1 MTDAETNGG
10 EQARLKNKNIAITL
24 SSVLTLIAAG
34 ATIWRSCSW
43 NFNPCGIH
51 WKRIQ
56 TNVSWWLYV

>member
-34 ATIWRSCSW
+34 ATI
-43 NFNPCGIH
+43 
-51 WKRIQ
+51 
-56 TNVSWWLYV
+56 